1 MARHA
6 EHTTRWAPRVR
17 IRLRIVVAVI
27 LAIAVVIGVTASA
40 AQRYFSGFREAR
52 LQTVASGTENRLAT
66 RSSTAHAEN
75 PKDAKAAD
83 ERNQAKRAKQSKQ
96 RTLDALSVQLQQQ
109 LAGYQGTWQVYVE
122 DLPTGA
128 SISINSHEQY
138 SASVIKLMVMLAVF
152 QQIADGALQE
162 DAQIDDLLTRMI
174 TVSDNEATNTLVDR
188 LGNGDTQAGY
198 AVVNG
203 TAQRYG
209 FTQSHLDQRMG
220 DLTVDTGKQTSV
232 GDQGRFLA
240 AACRGQLVSVE
251 YSQSMIGL
259 MLQQTRRS
267 KIPAGVPSQVSVA
280 NKTGESPGVENDS
293 AMVFAA
299 GDGERIA
306 GATPGAGDYVMA
318 VMSENVPMPSEA
330 QNDIRTMSSTVWSAL
345 Q

>member
-1 MARHA
+1 MRSTRHVGPRA
-6 EHTTRWAPRVR
+6 SVSGLRYRGGCHTRHCRGDRRDGVR
-17 IRLRIVVAVI
+17 GATLFQRLPGG
-27 LAIAVVIGVTASA
+27 AIAKRWPVVRKTG
-40 AQRYFSGFREAR
+40 
-52 LQTVASGTENRLAT
+52 LAT

-209 FTQSHLDQRMG
+209 FAQSHLDQRMG

-267 KIPAGVPSQVSVA
+267 KIPPGVPC
-280 NKTGESPGVENDS
+280 K
-293 AMVFAA
+293 
-299 GDGERIA
+299 
-306 GATPGAGDYVMA
+306 
-318 VMSENVPMPSEA
+318 
-330 QNDIRTMSSTVWSAL
+330 
-345 Q
+345 